1 MLPAMVRPRHLR
13 TAVSSD
19 GSLPQALSPG
29 SQALGGPDVV
39 EEFRGREGVQIR
51 LRQPA
56 CQFRAGRL
64 RRQRDALLLPLDV
77 LGRFPGH
84 ELPEKVVDDAG
95 AHGLHESRGCRR
107 TVGAAAGPVRSL
119 PRRKG

>member
-1 MLPAMVRPRHLR
+1 MLPAVVRLRHVR
-13 TAVSSD
+13 TAVASD

-56 CQFRAGRL
+56 RQFRPDRL
-64 RRQRDALLLPLDV
+64 RCQGDALLLPLDV
-77 LGRFPGH
+77 LGRFPCH

-95 AHGLHESRGCRR
+95 AHSLHKSRGRRR
-107 TVGAAAGPVRSL
+107 TVSAAAGPVRPL
-119 PRRKG
+119 PRRRC